1 MVQFLIAAARKLGSW
16 MIILMITIALL
27 ELVLRMFDEIP
38 VHRNPLSGFHV
49 ADSTLGWIGRP
60 DYRGRFRSQDFN
72 VVIEHDAQGF
82 RRSTFDTRKLA
93 ESSRRI
99 ALLGDSFTW
108 GWGVENDELFANLLQ
123 DRLGSSAL
131 VKNYGVSAFGTAQ
144 ELLLFDRYVQE
155 LDPDIVMVMFHTN
168 DLDDNVDSNK
178 GRRPWFELEGGQ
190 LVARNQPVS
199 TPAVGLIKQL
209 TQKSTAI
216 STIKFTY
223 HLIVDAFKSP
233 AEGIYEY
240 VEPVIPE
247 DRWLLMA
254 ALVAELHR
262 RCGLDVPECELRIVY
277 IPTREEV
284 SAYDAD
290 QVSVVPAGLKDI
302 CAKAGINF
310 LDLRPV
316 LYSAWQQAE
325 SPALDVTP
333 VYFPHDGHL
342 DTKGHQIVA
351 EALADSLGV
360 PKLVN

>member
-1 MVQFLIAAARKLGSW
+1 MVRILLLAARKLGSW

-27 ELVLRMFDEIP
+27 ELALRMFDEIP
-38 VHRNPLSGFHV
+38 IHRNPLSGFHV

-82 RRSTFDTRKLA
+82 RRSTFDTRMLA

-123 DRLGSSAL
+123 ERLGSSAL
-131 VKNYGVSAFGTAQ
+131 VKNYGVNAFGTAQ
-144 ELLLFDRYVQE
+144 ELLLFDRYAQE
-155 LDPDIVMVMFHTN
+155 LNPDTVMVMLHTN
-168 DLDDNVDSNK
+168 DLDDNVDSNR
-178 GRRPWFELEGGQ
+178 GRRPWFELEDGQ

-199 TPAVGLIKQL
+199 TTSVGLLKQL
-209 TQKSTAI
+209 TQKSTAL
-216 STIKFTY
+216 STIKFTSY
-223 HLIVDAFKSP
+223 LIIDAFKNP
-233 AEGIYEY
+233 PEGIYEY
-240 VEPVIPE
+240 VEPVILE
-247 DRWLLMA
+247 DRWPVMA

-262 RCGLDVPECELRIVY
+262 RCGLDDPECELRIVY

-284 SAYDAD
+284 SAYDVD
-290 QVSVVPAGLKDI
+290 QASVVPTRLKEI
-302 CAKAGINF
+302 CDRAGINF

-342 DTKGHQIVA
+342 DTRGHQVVA

-360 PKLVN
+360 PKRVN